1 MAGDLTLDYS
11 EPKARRCCFQICFR
25 VERLASLFISLIK
38 GCNSWA
44 DTAHEIKKEKRR
56 KKQKWGEY

>member
-1 MAGDLTLDYS
+1 MAGDLTLDYLS
-11 EPKARRCCFQICFR
+11 QKLEGVAFKCFR
-25 VERLASLFISLIK
+25 VERLASLFTSLIK
-38 GCNSWA
+38 GGNSWA

>member
-1 MAGDLTLDYS
+1 MAGYLTLDYS

-25 VERLASLFISLIK
+25 VEHHFLFTSLIK
-38 GCNSWA
+38 GGNSWA
-44 DTAHEIKKEKRR
+44 DTAHEIKKKKRR